1 MNIKKNSKIINNIGK
16 KYDTIIIYLI
26 EKWRKLCYN
35 KILLKYIKFVEKRLS
50 VKSHLRNGE

>member
-35 KILLKYIKFVEKRLS
+35 KILLKYIEFVEKRLS